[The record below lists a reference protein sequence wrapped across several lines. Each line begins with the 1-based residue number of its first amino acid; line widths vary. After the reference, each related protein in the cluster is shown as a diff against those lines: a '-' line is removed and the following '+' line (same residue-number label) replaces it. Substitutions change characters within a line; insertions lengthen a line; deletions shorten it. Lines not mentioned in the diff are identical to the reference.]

1 MWPRPWSSSVLREI
15 LPFSQTIVGMIAG
28 CRSNTGGIIATR
40 VHKHEREAV
49 AQRVQCTPFLIPAA
63 SAASGGESVTAV
75 LSKARSGKAQSNQ
88 ARDQAAQSSSQS
100 ERGRTGWSAAMAGLL
115 VSRPIPWAGVS
126 SCLTSAARRGDTGSA
141 IASYSTRSRRP
152 IASSHAL

>member
-49 AQRVQCTPFLIPAA
+49 AQRVQC
-63 SAASGGESVTAV
+63 
-75 LSKARSGKAQSNQ
+75 
-88 ARDQAAQSSSQS
+88 
-100 ERGRTGWSAAMAGLL
+100 
-115 VSRPIPWAGVS
+115 
-126 SCLTSAARRGDTGSA
+126 
-141 IASYSTRSRRP
+141 
-152 IASSHAL
+152 HALSDPGCLCRKRRRVSHRGAEQGALR